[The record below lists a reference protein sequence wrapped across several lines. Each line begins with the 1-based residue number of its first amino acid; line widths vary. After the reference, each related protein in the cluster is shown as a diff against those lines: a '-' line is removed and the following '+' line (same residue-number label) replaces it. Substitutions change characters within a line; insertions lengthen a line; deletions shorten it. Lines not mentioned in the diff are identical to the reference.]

1 MFLTNICGYLSY
13 ILGLLL
19 SFFLDFNCYTRILLL
34 KNGLQSGVWF
44 YLVHAFLCFHSE
56 TATQLKSWPVNINC
70 PEEGEGPQSSQ
81 EMTQTS

>member
-1 MFLTNICGYLSY
+1 MFLANIHGNLSY

-19 SFFLDFNCYTRILLL
+19 PFFLDFNCYVGILLL

-44 YLVHAFLCFHSE
+44 YLVQAFLCFRSE
-56 TATQLKSWPVNINC
+56 TNTQLKSWPVNISC

-81 EMTQTS
+81 EMA